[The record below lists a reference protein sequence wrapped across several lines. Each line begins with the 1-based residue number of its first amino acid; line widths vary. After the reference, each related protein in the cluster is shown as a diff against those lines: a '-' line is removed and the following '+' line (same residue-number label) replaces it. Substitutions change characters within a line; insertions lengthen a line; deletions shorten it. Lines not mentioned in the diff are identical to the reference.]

1 MSSGKATRSFALD
14 MDVAR
19 WLDAQ
24 PDGRRGRHYELHWGG
39 TRSQLVSKAVRAY
52 WMSDLYIS
60 EKRLQEE
67 SVMAQETIN
76 RLQLELRRKGLWNR
90 LRRLLRLRV
99 TQ

>member
-19 WLDAQ
+19 WLDSQ

-52 WMSDLYIS
+52 WMSDLYL
-60 EKRLQEE
+60 EDKRLREE
-67 SVMAQETIN
+67 SIVALDTIN
-76 RLQLELRRKGLWNR
+76 RLQKELRERGLLNR
-90 LRRLLRLRV
+90 IKRLFRRGV
-99 TQ
+99 